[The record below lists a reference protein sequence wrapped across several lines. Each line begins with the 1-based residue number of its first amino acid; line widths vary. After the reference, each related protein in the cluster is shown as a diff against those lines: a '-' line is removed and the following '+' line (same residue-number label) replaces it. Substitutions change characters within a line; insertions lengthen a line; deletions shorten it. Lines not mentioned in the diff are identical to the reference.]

1 MCGQVG
7 LQGETAFLKMR
18 FAVVQSTPAL
28 LCALRVSVE
37 FCGLGIRNGFID
49 GLEGTLRTVGATLD
63 PIVFVGPQR
72 ASALNVYSGLPDL

>member
-1 MCGQVG
+1 MTKGSSEYSEYFSPLEKTKLTIQVYFPQAQVVCGQVG
-7 LQGETAFLKMR
+7 LQGARAFLKMR

-49 GLEGTLRTVGATLD
+49 VLEG
-63 PIVFVGPQR
+63 P
-72 ASALNVYSGLPDL
+72 